1 MSRMV
6 FVLKHAIVRLL
17 KQHGYVLL
25 KQNEYE
31 EHNAELT
38 EAASEQAA
46 RARRLDQEQ
55 RLALRTEIAAK
66 DYPRLEAERAF
77 YSKRVAELEE
87 HNRQLTEAAT
97 EHAMR
102 AQALDQD
109 LLALRT
115 EIAAKDYPRLEAEQA
130 FYSKRVAEL
139 EEENR
144 HLTESVTKYALRNQ
158 KLERL
163 VGGWAPEF
171 EDDDGTIDYAK
182 ACGAYVEGTEA
193 PVTEDRLV
201 APGIANPPG
210 TKVILTFGQSN
221 AANWGE
227 ERYAARGAVHVFNI
241 FDMKFYRAIDPL
253 PGASVDT
260 GCVYGGSVWG
270 RLGDRL
276 IHAGFAHSVLFVP
289 IAFGAS
295 YVEDWVPGG
304 QCYPRLMLALHRLK
318 RAGITVDLL
327 CWHQGEAN
335 ANHTS
340 MTADEYRDC
349 FRAMLRGV
357 RQSGVNAQVYVALA
371 TLCEND
377 SHPFQNSTEI
387 RLGQKKLVSVRDR
400 VMPGPDLDQIG
411 ISHRRDGCH
420 FSASG
425 QELAAQA
432 WFHAITGKPMEN

>member
-1 MSRMV
+1 VRRPV
-6 FVLKHAIVRLL
+6 GHEIVIALKRAILRFKRIVEL
-17 KQHGYVLL
+17 
-25 KQNEYE
+25 E
-31 EHNAELT
+31 EHNRQLA
-38 EAASEQAA
+38 EAATEQAA
-46 RARRLDQEQ
+46 RAQTLD
-55 RLALRTEIAAK
+55 RDLLALRTEIAAK

-77 YSKRVAELEE
+77 YSKRVIELEE
-87 HNRQLTEAAT
+87 HNR
-97 EHAMR
+97 
-102 AQALDQD
+102 
-109 LLALRT
+109 
-115 EIAAKDYPRLEAEQA
+115 
-130 FYSKRVAEL
+130 
-139 EEENR
+139 
-144 HLTESVTKYALRNQ
+144 HLTESATKHALRNQ
-158 KLERL
+158 KLERAI
-163 VGGWAPEF
+163 GGWVPEF

-182 ACGAYVEGTEA
+182 ASGAYVDGTEA
-193 PVTEDRLV
+193 PVAEDRLV

-227 ERYAARGAVHVFNI
+227 ERYAARGAVHVFNM

-276 IHAGFAHSVLFVP
+276 IDAGFARSVLFVP

-295 YVEDWVPGG
+295 YVEDWAPGG
-304 QCYPRLMLALHRLK
+304 GCYPRLMLALHRLK

-340 MTADEYRDC
+340 MTAEEYRDC
-349 FRAMLRGV
+349 FRAILRGV
-357 RQSGVNAQVYVALA
+357 REAGVKAQVYVALA

-377 SHPFQNSTEI
+377 SHPFQNSAEI
-387 RLGQKKLVSVRDR
+387 RLGQKKLVSLGDR

-411 ISHRRDGCH
+411 IEHRRDGCH

-432 WFHAITGKPMEN
+432 WFLAITARPMED

>member
-1 MSRMV
+1 MV
-6 FVLKHAIVRLL
+6 IVLNRAIVRFL

-25 KQNEYE
+25 KQDEY
-31 EHNAELT
+31 NAELT
-38 EAASEQAA
+38 EAATEQAA
-46 RARRLDQEQ
+46 RAQRLDQDL
-55 RLALRTEIAAK
+55 LALRTEIAAK

-77 YSKRVAELEE
+77 YSKRVVELEE
-87 HNRQLTEAAT
+87 HNR
-97 EHAMR
+97 
-102 AQALDQD
+102 
-109 LLALRT
+109 
-115 EIAAKDYPRLEAEQA
+115 
-130 FYSKRVAEL
+130 
-139 EEENR
+139 
-144 HLTESVTKYALRNQ
+144 HLTESATKHALRNQ
-158 KLERL
+158 KLERAFGDW
-163 VGGWAPEF
+163 VPEF

-193 PVTEDRLV
+193 PVAEDRLV

-210 TKVILTFGQSN
+210 TTVILTFGQSN

-227 ERYAARGAVHVFNI
+227 ERYAARGAVHVFNM

-253 PGASVDT
+253 PGASEK
-260 GCVYGGSVWG
+260 GGSVWG

-276 IHAGFAHSVLFVP
+276 IDAGFASSVLFVP

-295 YVEDWVPGG
+295 YVEDWAPGG

-357 RQSGVNAQVYVALA
+357 RESGVNAQVYVALA

-377 SHPFQNSTEI
+377 SHPFQNSAEI
-387 RLGQKKLVSVRDR
+387 RLSQKKLVSVGDR
-400 VMPGPDLDQIG
+400 IMPGPDTDQIG
-411 ISHRRDGCH
+411 IEHRWDGCH

-432 WFHAITGKPMEN
+432 WFQAITAKPMED